1 MVLVLLRK
9 QGWECLS
16 VRHMEKTL
24 SNLNA
29 VIVVPLHFGSA
40 SVPLTSVNRVIRELV
55 ATKLRIVQE
64 EINAN

>member
-1 MVLVLLRK
+1 
-9 QGWECLS
+9 
-16 VRHMEKTL
+16 MEKTL

-40 SVPLTSVNRVIRELV
+40 SVPLTSVNRVIRELA